1 MLETDQ
7 ESIRIQFKRA
17 GYIKQGKQVVIPGQR
32 LASVPIL
39 QPADRQ
45 EISEIAIKN
54 KFDFILVPNV
64 TSVKD
69 VQEIKYAK
77 GDEGANLGILAKI
90 DNLEA
95 VH

>member
-1 MLETDQ
+1 MLETEQD
-7 ESIRIQFKRA
+7 SIKVQFKRG
-17 GYIKQGKQVVIPGQR
+17 GYLRQGKQVVIPGQR
-32 LASVPIL
+32 LASIPIL

-54 KFDFILVPNV
+54 KFDYIMVPNV

-77 GDEGANLGILAKI
+77 GDEGANLGIIAKI